1 MKTDTQL
8 IVTHSVQIEVDVEKL
23 TSLFISGV
31 LCAADVRCLNRASKD
46 RIWALCLRSC
56 FNGCAKKAKSS
67 LIPKRSVRYLSSMAL
82 S

>member
-1 MKTDTQL
+1 MKTDTPL

-46 RIWALCLRSC
+46 RVWELCLKSC
-56 FNGCAKKAKSS
+56 FNGCAKKAKCS
-67 LIPKRSVRYLSSMAL
+67 LIPKRSISYLSRMAL